1 MGTIWIEGQFKR
13 SAVPVKIVGG
23 KLEGS
28 NISQEALKN
37 YVTKSELDDT
47 TSGITAKLDDLDH
60 SVTNETLTID

>member
-1 MGTIWIEGQFKR
+1 MGTIWIEGQFKK

-28 NISQEALKN
+28 DVTQEALKN
-37 YVTKSELDDT
+37 YVTKSELSET

-60 SVTNETLTID
+60 SVNNETLTID

>member
-28 NISQEALKN
+28 NISSDTLKN

-60 SVTNETLTID
+60 SVKEETLTID

>member
-23 KLEGS
+23 NLEGS

-37 YVTKSELDDT
+37 YVTKSELEDT
-47 TSGITAKLDDLDH
+47 TSEIIANLDDH
-60 SVTNETLTID
+60 SVTDETLTID